1 MNQKLTL
8 SVDSAAVARGKEYA
22 AQNGVTLS
30 GLVEDFLLYL
40 DPDEE
45 FDEVFPISPKLQSL
59 IGIGAGVYDE
69 ADYRAHLEKRHG

>member
-8 SVDSAAVARGKEYA
+8 SVDSVAVARGKEYA

-59 IGIGAGVYDE
+59 IGIGVGAYDE
-69 ADYRAHLEKRHG
+69 ADYRTHLEKRHG